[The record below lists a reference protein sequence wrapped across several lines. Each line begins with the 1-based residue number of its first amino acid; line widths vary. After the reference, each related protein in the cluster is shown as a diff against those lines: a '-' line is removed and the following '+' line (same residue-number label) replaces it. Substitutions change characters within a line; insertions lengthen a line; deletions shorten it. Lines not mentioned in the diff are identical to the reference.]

1 MSNRRA
7 RQPLEEKLLLSLV
20 RGEKVLAAVSGGA
33 DSMALLDALRQS
45 GVPVAAAHLNH
56 CLRGAESDGDE
67 QLVLDYCT
75 EYGIP
80 VAVRRVQIGAIA
92 LQDGLGLEEC
102 GRRERYA
109 FLEEARKKLGCTC
122 IATAHTLSDQLETM
136 LFRLARGTGLSG
148 LCGIPERRG
157 NIVRPLLCC
166 TRAEVEDYCARRGVP
181 FRTDSSNRA
190 PRFSRN
196 RIRLEAVPALL
207 AVNPGAERHAGQL
220 ARSLADD
227 CDFLEQEA
235 KALFARARREDG
247 LSVQALR
254 ESHQSLV
261 TRAAGM
267 LLAEEGIR
275 LDYPL
280 LCAAAEL
287 VYKGSGALGLPG
299 GYILAIRRGVLRAEP
314 PFREEAPFEAAFTLP
329 VGEKTA
335 GVIGKFALPDGRKA
349 CLRAEMAE
357 DFEKNKKI
365 YNSDLIFSLDYDT
378 IVGSI
383 SIRCRRAGDSIRL
396 PGRPGSR
403 ALRKLWSE
411 AGLPL
416 HKRAAALVAADSQ
429 GVVWAEHIGPDSRS
443 KAGEDTRLILLLTA
457 QRKEKGS
464 YDEK

>member
-1 MSNRRA
+1 MSNRKA
-7 RQPLEEKLLLSLV
+7 RQPLEEKLLLSLLQ
-20 RGEKVLAAVSGGA
+20 GEKVLAAVSGGA

-45 GVPVAAAHLNH
+45 GIPVAAAHLNH

-92 LQDGLGLEEC
+92 AREGLGLEEC

-109 FLEEARKKLGCTC
+109 FLEEARRELGCTC

-157 NIVRPLLCC
+157 NIVRPLLRC

-181 FRTDSSNRA
+181 FRTDSSNRD

-220 ARSLADD
+220 AGSLASDR
-227 CDFLEQEA
+227 DFLEREA
-235 KALFARARREDG
+235 EALYSRAQCRGG

-254 ESHQSLV
+254 EAHQSLLV
-261 TRAAGM
+261 RAVGM
-267 LLAEEGIR
+267 LLAEEGLR
-275 LDYPL
+275 FDYPL

-287 VYKGSGALGLPG
+287 ARKGSGTLGLPG
-299 GYILAIRRGVLRAEP
+299 GYALTIRRGVLRAELP
-314 PFREEAPFEAAFTLP
+314 LREEPPFEADFPLP
-329 VGEKTA
+329 AGERAA
-335 GVIGKFALPDGRKA
+335 GIIGEFALPDGRKA
-349 CLRAEMAE
+349 CLRAETAE

-378 IVGSI
+378 IVGNI
-383 SIRCRRAGDSIRL
+383 SIRRRWAGDSIRL

-403 ALRKLWSE
+403 PLRKLWSE

-416 HKRAAALVAADSQ
+416 RERAAALVAADSR
-429 GVVWAEHIGPDSRS
+429 GVVWAEHTGPDSRS
-443 KAGEDTRLILLLTA
+443 MAGEGTRLILLLTA
-457 QRKEKGS
+457 AKEG
-464 YDEK
+464 ERQL